1 MMLKSQPTNL
11 SIATNRLSLS
21 YKMVEINQILFFTI
35 IMALVFITTTTAA
48 VQGNMIR
55 SLSTI
60 MYLLTEDY
68 STS

>member
-1 MMLKSQPTNL
+1 
-11 SIATNRLSLS
+11 
-21 YKMVEINQILFFTI
+21 MVEINQILFFTI